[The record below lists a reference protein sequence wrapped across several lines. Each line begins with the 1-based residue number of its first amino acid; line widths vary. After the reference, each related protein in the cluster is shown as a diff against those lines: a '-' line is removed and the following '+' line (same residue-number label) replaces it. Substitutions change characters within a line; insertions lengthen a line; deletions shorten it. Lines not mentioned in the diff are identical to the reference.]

1 MVVAWVWL
9 GQFLATGGREDPF
22 HQGKRQAARYFYR
35 FELPQTGPKLDLLA
49 RLDPTTYETDPGWL

>member
-1 MVVAWVWL
+1 VVAWVWL
-9 GQFLATGGREDPF
+9 GQFLATGDREDPF

-35 FELPQTGPKLDLLA
+35 FELPQTWPKLDLLA